1 MVQFSHVPRCRLV
14 CVCVLVPQPVLGA
27 DAQLRPFGSHY
38 FTLQLKVRDK
48 SHRKLAENSLFPR
61 LSVIHRGWC
70 VCVCWYL
77 NPFWNSVL

>member
-1 MVQFSHVPRCRLV
+1 VCVCV

-27 DAQLRPFGSHY
+27 DAQLRPFGDHY

-61 LSVIHRGWC
+61 LSVIHRRP
-70 VCVCWYL
+70 V
-77 NPFWNSVL
+77 NPLRMHVKPPLWNPGCG